1 MHASLTQSR
10 PLEVRLLGRTL
21 VYAAP
26 PPSVAACDQ
35 KTWSGTIHCADPPF
49 CVTDSDSFPDVCFPF
64 FPEDSLMMSKKGY
77 LWYCGVVMSG
87 EDAPRPYPE
96 DLIVLEIKTNK
107 QESLL
112 VTERRAMMLI

>member
-1 MHASLTQSR
+1 MSPGRLAAQSTVRTLRTASLTLIRS
-10 PLEVRLLGRTL
+10 LTFF
-21 VYAAP
+21 
-26 PPSVAACDQ
+26 S
-35 KTWSGTIHCADPPF
+35 
-49 CVTDSDSFPDVCFPF
+49 F